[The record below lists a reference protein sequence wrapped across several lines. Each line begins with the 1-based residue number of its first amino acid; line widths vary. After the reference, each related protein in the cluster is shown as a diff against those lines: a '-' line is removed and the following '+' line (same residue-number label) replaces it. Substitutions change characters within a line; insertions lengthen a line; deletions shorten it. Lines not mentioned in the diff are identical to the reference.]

1 MKQMKKNNK
10 IPNFRAHRR
19 LFTLLTTLMLALAA
33 CSAVAKP
40 RNVAV
45 LVFEGVE
52 LLDFAGPAETFSQAQ
67 DSEGND
73 LYNVY
78 LVSKDGK
85 MLKSQGFV
93 QVTPNYSIKNAPKP
107 DILVIPGGDV
117 NETMVDSATKAWI
130 RGVVESKSHVLSVCN
145 GASVLGTMGY
155 LDGRQIATH
164 RANFEIIRAVSPKI
178 QVLDDAKLVYQGQFT
193 TAAGI
198 SSGIDGALYTIAR
211 EHGLAIAKRA
221 AIDMEYM
228 YWPGLQASSLED
240 FTKKDG
246 DRVIQIGGPRELERE
261 WGINSLLIN
270 LANGD
275 PLATTAERYRELY
288 GKATGHDKEMLEP
301 QSLEE
306 IAVWLYSVGRDKNV
320 ALRLAELNAN
330 VHGQRPAAWVC
341 LGKIQSKVG
350 HASHASNSVAQALK
364 LDPNNKSALA
374 LRKYLQSGGSK

>member
-1 MKQMKKNNK
+1 MV
-10 IPNFRAHRR
+10 I
-19 LFTLLTTLMLALAA
+19 AA
-33 CSAVAKP
+33 CSAFAKP

-67 DSEGND
+67 DSQGND
-73 LYNVY
+73 LYSVY
-78 LVSKDGK
+78 LVSREGK

-107 DILVIPGGDV
+107 DILVIPGGNV
-117 NETMVDSATKAWI
+117 NETLTDTATKAWVK
-130 RGVVESKSHVLSVCN
+130 GVIESKSHVLSVCN

-164 RANFEIIRAVSPKI
+164 RANFEIIRAISPKI
-178 QVLDDAKLVYQGQFT
+178 QIIDDAKLVYQGQFT

-228 YWPGLQASSLED
+228 YWPGLQASNLED
-240 FTKKDG
+240 FTERDG
-246 DRVIQIGGPRELERE
+246 DLVIQVGGPRELERE

-275 PLATTAERYRELY
+275 SLATSVERYRELY

-306 IAVWLYSVGRDKNV
+306 ITIWLYSVGRDKAV

-341 LGKIQSKVG
+341 LGKIQSKIG
-350 HASHASNSVAQALK
+350 QAKQAMSSAEQALK
-364 LDPNNKSALA
+364 LDPKYEPALA
-374 LRKYLQSGGSK
+374 LRKYLQSGCLK